1 MKEHL
6 ERYLQQSREG
16 LVASLDG
23 LSDDDVRRPMTASG
37 TNLLGVVKH
46 VAGVE
51 LAYLNECVGRP
62 TGIVLPWDEDGSVWQ
77 NGDMWARADESRE
90 WIVDLYRRV
99 WAHSDASI
107 AALPFDAPGEV
118 SWWPEPRRATTFGHL
133 LVRVVD
139 ETARHAGHCDIVREL
154 IDGRGGR
161 SDDLGD
167 SIWWDAYVAGI
178 QAAADTHR
186 TP

>member
-46 VAGVE
+46 VA
-51 LAYLNECVGRP
+51 
-62 TGIVLPWDEDGSVWQ
+62 
-77 NGDMWARADESRE
+77 
-90 WIVDLYRRV
+90 
-99 WAHSDASI
+99 
-107 AALPFDAPGEV
+107 
-118 SWWPEPRRATTFGHL
+118 TTFGHL

-139 ETARHAGHCDIVREL
+139 ETARHAVDLAVAGPQTEPRDEGVGRQIVVTPRL
-154 IDGRGGR
+154 VVRSSTRGAR
-161 SDDLGD
+161 SD
-167 SIWWDAYVAGI
+167 
-178 QAAADTHR
+178 
-186 TP
+186 